1 MPRGE
6 AVPVRNGLRITH
18 SVQLELRVGKSE
30 SGTLMLGLYGGDCP
44 ELTQQLLDFFGK
56 GVAAFSGNLEDGYGV
71 SSAPVSLANGG
82 ALNTL
87 YPGERLEFGVAS
99 QGAAYARSKGSSKPP
114 ADFLPQPRP
123 TTHLNALRAEI
134 SPRKHDAAGLLS
146 LPRDGLGYGGTG
158 FESDDEAFASAFQ
171 ITAKPLPNADAKERR
186 KVVGQILDDNSMAFL
201 ARLSSLPTQKG
212 LKGIVPNL
220 NYGPPLLKVPVKRVT
235 LIHIHYTST

>member
-87 YPGERLEFGVAS
+87 Y
-99 QGAAYARSKGSSKPP
+99 
-114 ADFLPQPRP
+114 
-123 TTHLNALRAEI
+123 
-134 SPRKHDAAGLLS
+134 PRKHDAAGLLS